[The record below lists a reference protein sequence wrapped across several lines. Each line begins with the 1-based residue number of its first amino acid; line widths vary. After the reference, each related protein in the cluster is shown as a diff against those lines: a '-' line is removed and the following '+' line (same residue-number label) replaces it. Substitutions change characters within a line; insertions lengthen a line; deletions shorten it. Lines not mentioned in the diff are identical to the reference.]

1 MAKKLKATHEGILP
15 IGNTELNVAV
25 LEDGTRIITQSAVF
39 KAFGRTKRGRA
50 LHEKRVPNM
59 PSFIDANNLQPFI
72 GNDLKEV
79 LKQIDYVEKNGKTQ
93 SSGYNALILP
103 KLCKVYLNARQEK
116 VLKPQQ
122 LPLARASEILLF
134 SLSNIGII
142 ALLILF
148 PDIFRLTFWKVENIF
163 FHP

>member
-59 PSFIDANNLQPFI
+59 PGFIDAKNLQ
-72 GNDLKEV
+72 L
-79 LKQIDYVEKNGKTQ
+79 
-93 SSGYNALILP
+93 
-103 KLCKVYLNARQEK
+103 
-116 VLKPQQ
+116 
-122 LPLARASEILLF
+122 
-134 SLSNIGII
+134 
-142 ALLILF
+142 
-148 PDIFRLTFWKVENIF
+148 
-163 FHP
+163 